1 MTDNCPRL
9 TSETFDRV
17 VTQAIAR
24 IPVDIRRH
32 LDNILITVQPR
43 PSAEMLAELGLA
55 PGETLFGVYWGVPLN
70 ERSLTDPPLY
80 PDVIYIFQEPLE
92 AICRS
97 REELIDE
104 IEITVVHEIAHFL
117 GFGEGELEAL
127 GYG

>member
-1 MTDNCPRL
+1 MTDHRLRL
-9 TSETFDRV
+9 TSETFDRI

-24 IPVDIRRH
+24 IPTDIRRH

-43 PSAEMLAELGLA
+43 PSGEMLAELGLA
-55 PGETLFGVYWGVPLN
+55 AGETLFGVYWGVPLT

-92 AICRS
+92 AYCRS
-97 REELIDE
+97 REELINE

-117 GFGEGELEAL
+117 GFDEGELEAL

>member
-1 MTDNCPRL
+1 MTDHRLRL
-9 TSETFDRV
+9 TSETFDHI

-24 IPVDIRRH
+24 IPADIRRH
-32 LDNILITVQPR
+32 VDNILITVQPR
-43 PSAEMLAELGLA
+43 PSVEMLAEMGLA
-55 PGETLFGVYWGVPLN
+55 AEETLFGVYWGVPLT

-92 AICRS
+92 AFCRS
-97 REELIDE
+97 HEELINE